1 MKKINYESLAEI
13 TVKTQKELDM
23 IPLDFKGRIYIEFG
37 TYYHPAFVKN
47 RYYCRVVAWGNSS
60 VVAWGNSSVEARE
73 NSSVEAWENSSV
85 VAWENSSVAGSGNAQ
100 ICDRLSGGRIE
111 ISGNARIVYMPK
123 SIFDYCDFYGLKH
136 NKKSGRFFK
145 CVHKD
150 GDKYYSDYDG
160 GFEYHIGENAIP
172 NGFDDDTE
180 EDCGRGIHVSY
191 LAWALNYGR
200 DWNDLAILEVE
211 ADLDGI
217 VLPDGAPG
225 KVRCKKVKVLR
236 EVPLEECGA
245 YGKILANR
253 RVNHPSPKGNEFL
266 SHS

>member
-1 MKKINYESLAEI
+1 MTKINYESLAKI
-13 TVKTQKELDM
+13 TVKTQEELDM
-23 IPLDFKGRIYIEFG
+23 VPLDFKGRIYIEFG

-47 RYYCRVVAWGNSS
+47 KYYCRVAARENSS
-60 VVAWGNSSVEARE
+60 VVALENSSVKAWGNSSVEAWG
-73 NSSVEAWENSSV
+73 NSSVEAWG
-85 VAWENSSVAGSGNAQ
+85 NSSVAGSGNAQ

-111 ISGNARIVYMPK
+111 IAGNARIVYMPK

-145 CVHKD
+145 FVHKD
-150 GDKYYSDYDG
+150 GEKYYSDYDE
-160 GFEYHIGENAIP
+160 GFEYHIGKNAIP

-200 DWNDLAILEVE
+200 YWNDLAILEVE

-217 VLPDGAPG
+217 VVPDCAPG

-236 EVPLEECGA
+236 EVPLDECGV

-253 RVNHPSPKGNEFL
+253 KL
-266 SHS
+266 K

>member
-1 MKKINYESLAEI
+1 MTKINYESLAKI
-13 TVKTQKELDM
+13 TVKTQEELDM
-23 IPLDFKGRIYIEFG
+23 VPLDFKGRIYIEFG

-47 RYYCRVVAWGNSS
+47 KYYCRVAARGNSS
-60 VVAWGNSSVEARE
+60 VVALDNSSVEARG
-73 NSSVEAWENSSV
+73 
-85 VAWENSSVAGSGNAQ
+85 NSSVAGSGNAQ

-111 ISGNARIVYMPK
+111 IAGNARIVYMPK

-150 GDKYYSDYDG
+150 GEKYYSDYDE
-160 GFEYHIGENAIP
+160 GFEYHIGKNAIP

-200 DWNDLAILEVE
+200 YWNDLAILEVE

-217 VLPDGAPG
+217 VVPDCAPG

-236 EVPLEECGA
+236 EVPLEECGV

-253 RVNHPSPKGNEFL
+253 KL
-266 SHS
+266 K